1 MTPRLLNYISLSD
14 ELLLSA
20 ILSLFKIG
28 TTNYGSSNI
37 FLMHS
42 KCITMSQFP
51 NIEFVLPWSS
61 LQAQDEEED
70 EEPDIYPA
78 QDK

>member
-1 MTPRLLNYISLSD
+1 
-14 ELLLSA
+14 
-20 ILSLFKIG
+20 
-28 TTNYGSSNI
+28 
-37 FLMHS
+37 
-42 KCITMSQFP
+42 MSQFP

-78 QDK
+78 QDTNDPQDDPQGDVSIIFLIHF